1 LVVDG
6 EISILGAVT
15 AKPLRVAFNG
25 SALLSPL
32 TGIGQYSKSLAERLV
47 ASQDIELH
55 LFYAAI
61 WSRDIRTGPIR
72 EIGALK
78 DFIKKVVPHPYRVSR
93 AGQQWR
99 FNLGIK
105 RIRPHL
111 YHEPN
116 FLPFKFDGPTII
128 TAHDLSWI
136 RYPETHPSERV
147 AVMNELFPK
156 SLDAA
161 SHILTDAEFIRQEI
175 ISEFGV
181 APARITAVPLGA
193 RPIFRPRSAEE
204 CGTVLSEHGLQ
215 YRRYVLCVGTLEPRK
230 NLELAIRA
238 YAGLPKAVRNRY
250 PLVTVGM
257 RGWLTSRLESV
268 MQPLVASGEL
278 HPLGFT
284 SDEALAAL
292 YAGAIALVYPSL
304 YEGFGLPP
312 LEAMASGT
320 PVIVSNRS
328 TLPEVVGDAGV
339 IIDAEDVSALREALL
354 RLGDDAAFWQE
365 RAAASLQRA
374 RGFSWQRC
382 ADQTVDVYRKV
393 IAQS

>member
-1 LVVDG
+1 MG
-6 EISILGAVT
+6 GGATSILSHVP
-15 AKPLRVAFNG
+15 AKSISVAFNG

-32 TGIGQYSKSLAERLV
+32 TGIGQYAKSLAERLV
-47 ASQDIELH
+47 ASPDVDLH

-61 WSRDIRTGPIR
+61 WSGDIRTGPIK

-78 DFIKKVVPHPYRVSR
+78 DFIKKVVPQPYRVSR
-93 AGQQWR
+93 AVQQWR
-99 FNLGIK
+99 FNLGVR
-105 RIRPHL
+105 RIRPHI

-116 FLPFKFDGPTII
+116 FLPFRFDGPTVI

-136 RYPETHPSERV
+136 RFPETHPVERV
-147 AVMNELFPK
+147 AVMNEIFPR
-156 SLDAA
+156 SLAAA
-161 SHILTDAEFIRQEI
+161 SHVVTDAEFVRQEI
-175 ISEFGV
+175 IQEFGHPPERV
-181 APARITAVPLGA
+181 TSVPLGA
-193 RPIFRPRSAEE
+193 RPIFRPRLQAE
-204 CGTVLSEHGLQ
+204 CASVLAERNLE
-215 YRRYVLCVGTLEPRK
+215 YRRYILCVGTLEPRK
-230 NLELAIRA
+230 NLELAIRTYAQLPSA
-238 YAGLPKAVRNRY
+238 YRKSY

-257 RGWLTSRLESV
+257 KGWLTSRLESV

-284 SDEALAAL
+284 TDDELAAL
-292 YAGAIALVYPSL
+292 YAGAMVLVYPSL

-339 IIDAEDVSALREALL
+339 IIDAEDERALREALL
-354 RLGDDAAFWQE
+354 RFAEDPAFWQE

-374 RGFSWQRC
+374 SGFSWQRC
-382 ADQTVDVYRKV
+382 AEQTLAVYRKV
-393 IAQS
+393 LAGS

>member
-1 LVVDG
+1 MASKSFRL
-6 EISILGAVT
+6 
-15 AKPLRVAFNG
+15 AFNG

-32 TGIGQYSKSLAERLV
+32 TGVGQYSKCLAEQLL
-47 ASQDIELH
+47 AANQAELH
-55 LFYAAI
+55 FFYAAI
-61 WSRDIRTGPIR
+61 WSQDIRTGPIK
-72 EIGALK
+72 EIGAIK
-78 DFIKKVVPHPYRVSR
+78 EFIKKLVPQPYRVSR
-93 AGQQWR
+93 AVQQWR

-105 RIRPHL
+105 RIRPHV

-116 FLPFKFDGPTII
+116 FLPFRFDGPTVI

-136 RYPETHPSERV
+136 RYPETHPADRV

-156 SLDAA
+156 SLEAA
-161 SHILTDAEFIRQEI
+161 SHILTDAEFVRREI
-175 ISEFGV
+175 IEEFGV
-181 APARITAVPLGA
+181 SPERITAVPLGA
-193 RPIFRPRSAEE
+193 RPIFRPRNEDE
-204 CGTVLSEHGLQ
+204 CTATLSEHGLQ
-215 YRRYVLCVGTLEPRK
+215 YRSYVLCVGTLEPRK

-238 YAGLPKAVRNRY
+238 YAGLPKSVRNRC

-257 RGWLTSRLESV
+257 RGWLTSKLESV

-278 HPLGFT
+278 HPLGYT
-284 SDEALAAL
+284 SDAALATL
-292 YAGAIALVYPSL
+292 YAGAMTLVYPSL

-339 IIDAEDVSALREALL
+339 IIDAEDESALREALL
-354 RLGDDAAFWQE
+354 RFANDPAFWQE

-382 ADQTVDVYRKV
+382 SEQTLAVYRKV

>member
-1 LVVDG
+1 MTDSQGIRIAL
-6 EISILGAVT
+6 
-15 AKPLRVAFNG
+15 NG

-32 TGIGQYSKSLAERLV
+32 TGVGQYSKCLAERLL
-47 ASQDIELH
+47 ASKEVQLH

-61 WSRDIRTGPIR
+61 WSGDIRTGPIK

-78 DFIKKVVPHPYRVSR
+78 DFIKKVVPQPYRVSR
-93 AGQQWR
+93 AVQQWR

-116 FLPFKFDGPTII
+116 FLPFRFDGPTVI

-136 RYPETHPSERV
+136 RFPETHPLERV
-147 AVMNELFPK
+147 AVMNDLFPK
-156 SLDAA
+156 SLGAA
-161 SHILTDAEFIRQEI
+161 SHILTDAEFVRREI
-175 ISEFGV
+175 IEEFGV
-181 APARITAVPLGA
+181 APERITAVPLGA
-193 RPIFRPRSAEE
+193 RPIFRPRTEHECSAA
-204 CGTVLSEHGLQ
+204 LSEHGLQ

-257 RGWLTSRLESV
+257 RGWLTSKLESV

-278 HPLGFT
+278 HPLGYT
-284 SDEALAAL
+284 SDDALATL
-292 YAGAIALVYPSL
+292 YAGAMSLVYPSL

-339 IIDAEDVSALREALL
+339 IIDADDVSALRDALL
-354 RLGDDAAFWQE
+354 RFAEDPTFWQE
-365 RAAASLQRA
+365 RAVASLQRA
-374 RGFSWQRC
+374 SGFSWQRC
-382 ADQTVDVYRKV
+382 AEQTLAVYRKV